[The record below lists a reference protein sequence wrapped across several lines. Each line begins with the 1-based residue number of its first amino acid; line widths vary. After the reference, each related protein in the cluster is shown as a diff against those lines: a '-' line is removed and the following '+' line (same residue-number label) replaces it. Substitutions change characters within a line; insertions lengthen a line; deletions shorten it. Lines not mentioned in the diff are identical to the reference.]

1 MPDNWIVANSTA
13 IRGKS
18 GLQKTQCQL
27 TTGKGDFRE
36 SATENIP
43 LVVSKGEKVR

>member
-1 MPDNWIVANSTA
+1 MKIVE
-13 IRGKS
+13 
-18 GLQKTQCQL
+18 QL
-27 TTGKGDFRE
+27 LCNYFVKRKVRSPGVTVPGNTGKGDFRE